1 MVNQHKIKI
10 FGCIRLIS
18 EGGIRKQKKILQ
30 ILEPRSDK
38 HGIRVDPRN
47 IATGIQREEPS
58 LMFKVDEIFKTK
70 SVLINNHT

>member
-1 MVNQHKIKI
+1 MWTYGTVNGKSTQDKDILKVES
-10 FGCIRLIS
+10 GY
-18 EGGIRKQKKILQ
+18 RKNLQ
-30 ILEPRSDK
+30 IPEPRSDK

-70 SVLINNHT
+70 SVLIFNHT